1 MKFKHLLSAFLVV
14 LILLSFNVCYSIETS
29 SDEIQQIIK
38 NAQPQVFAD
47 SAILLDVDSNKVL
60 YEKNS
65 KNLMYPASTTKL
77 LTAILVVEHCSDL
90 SQKVNISYYAV
101 NSVPYTYS
109 TANIQPG
116 EQFSIKD
123 LLNALLI
130 ESANEAAYALAEYV
144 SNEGNNYLTDESQ
157 TTRLL
162 FESSMASFSTMMNE
176 KAKQLG
182 CNNTNFV
189 NPNGIHNENH
199 YSTAYDLMLIG
210 KYAYSNSII
219 RAICQK
225 TQFSLPNT
233 NIYNGE
239 IRTFKTTNA
248 LLRID
253 KPGFYAYANGLKTGY
268 TDAAQSCIIASA
280 NKGDRNLIAVILH
293 SPESEDEN
301 ASRENDCKRLF
312 EYGFNVF
319 TNSVLVKQGS
329 IVKQIR
335 IENGTENTSVLN
347 LISDS
352 ELKTL
357 VINQAPID
365 ITPEIEIT
373 KNQAPISQGEI
384 VGSIE
389 YNING
394 EILKANLLAEH
405 SVLKADFTYIIII
418 LVCIFI
424 IFIICLV
431 LLIIYKIK
439 HGKDEHKHEAKKDH
453 KTKKEKK

>member
-1 MKFKHLLSAFLVV
+1 MKFKKLLSTFLVV
-14 LILLSFNVCYSIETS
+14 LILLSFNVCYSAETS
-29 SDEIQQIIK
+29 SEEIQQIIQSNK
-38 NAQPQVFAD
+38 PQVFAD
-47 SAILLDVDSNKVL
+47 SAILLDVDYNKIL

-65 KNLMYPASTTKL
+65 QNLMYPASTTKL

-90 SQKVNISYYAV
+90 SQNVNISYYAV
-101 NSVPYTYS
+101 NSVPDTYS
-109 TANIQPG
+109 MANIQPG
-116 EQFSIKD
+116 EQISIKD

-162 FESSMASFSTMMNE
+162 FESSIASFSTLMNE

-219 RAICQK
+219 RSICQK

-233 NIYNGE
+233 NVYNGE
-239 IRTFKTTNA
+239 IRTFKTTNS
-248 LLRID
+248 LLRIE
-253 KPGFYAYANGLKTGY
+253 KSGFYAYANGLKTGY
-268 TDAAQSCIIASA
+268 TDPAQSCIIASA

-301 ASRENDCKRLF
+301 ASRESDCKRLF

-319 TNSVLVKQGS
+319 TNSVLIKQGS

-335 IENGTENTSVLN
+335 IENGTESTAVLN

-357 VINQAPID
+357 MINQAPID

-373 KNQAPISQGEI
+373 KGQAPISQGEV
-384 VGSIE
+384 VGSVT

-394 EILKANLLAEH
+394 EMLKANLIAEH
-405 SVLKADFTYIIII
+405 SVIREDFTYIIII
-418 LVCIFI
+418 LVCIFL

-431 LLIIYKIK
+431 LLIIYKLK
-439 HGKDEHKHEAKKDH
+439 HNKDEHKHESKNDKKS
-453 KTKKEKK
+453 KK